1 MLCLI
6 YQAGYMARDRQ
17 SRNRRAAKSIFSG
30 GVFWVFLLNAFRE
43 RSTCPRAPSRAKRTV
58 IFGAILVSS
67 SQVARGGRRG
77 TRARWASARASHA
90 RPPGRTRRWV
100 EGRDRSALS
109 VFSFSDERPVSGH
122 IRDTVTF
129 RKSLDQSK
137 ALHLHICRAFLKPTR
152 GLEPRTPSLR
162 AKWPP
167 TAFSLLIST
176 FGEAQRGF
184 YRNVTATGFGC
195 REGAGARPKRA

>member
-122 IRDTVTF
+122 IGDTVTF
-129 RKSLDQSK
+129 RKSRGQRKSAK
-137 ALHLHICRAFLKPTR
+137 AQKPAFAGPFSSRRGDSNPGPLHYERSGPP
-152 GLEPRTPSLR
+152 PRFP
-162 AKWPP
+162 
-167 TAFSLLIST
+167 
-176 FGEAQRGF
+176 
-184 YRNVTATGFGC
+184 C
-195 REGAGARPKRA
+195 